1 LTPQEKISNAMD
13 ALAMSLDD
21 AQEAFTKI
29 EKEMENLE

>member
-1 LTPQEKISNAMD
+1 MD